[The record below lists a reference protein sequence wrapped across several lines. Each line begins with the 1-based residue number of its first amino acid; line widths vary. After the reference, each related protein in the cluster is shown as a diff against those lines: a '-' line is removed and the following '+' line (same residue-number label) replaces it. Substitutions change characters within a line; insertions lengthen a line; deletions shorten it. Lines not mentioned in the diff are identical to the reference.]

1 MKKLVKGCVAAI
13 VLASALVVGAPSA
26 FAWQEVD
33 YFIANGHG
41 TISPSYLV
49 IHSTANPGATA
60 WDHVTYWNRVGNDAP
75 MAQWVCDWT
84 NGGTV
89 YQVMPGN
96 AKAWHVGNG
105 NNVSVGIEI
114 CEGTTREQVDTALDT
129 AAQWAAH
136 YLNQKGWGIN
146 RMVSHNDARTLWGGT
161 THTDPIPYLDR
172 WGYSW
177 NWFKSRVQAY
187 MDGSADAEPAPGSGN
202 RNNAPAAPTGSVES
216 LAAAVMRGDYGSG
229 QARRDALGSRYEEVQ
244 AYVNS
249 HYFGIGSGSGSGNR
263 NNAPAAP
270 TGSGHKTT
278 AELAAAVMRGDYGSG
293 QARRDAL
300 GSRYEEVQAY
310 VNSHYFGI
318 GSGSGSGHKT
328 TAELAA
334 AVMRGDYGSG
344 QARRDA
350 LGSRYNEVQAYVNRV
365 YYKIY

>member
-1 MKKLVKGCVAAI
+1 MLKKLVKGCAAAVA
-13 VLASALVVGAPSA
+13 LASALVVGASPA

-60 WDHVTYWNRVGNDAP
+60 WNHVTYWNRAGNNAA

-129 AAQWAAH
+129 AAQWAAY
-136 YLNQKGWGIN
+136 YLNQQGWGIN

-161 THTDPIPYLDR
+161 THTDPIPYLNR

-177 NWFKSRVQAY
+177 NWFKSKVQAY
-187 MDGSADAEPAPGSGN
+187 MDGSVSTEPDTDTGN
-202 RNNAPAAPTGSVES
+202 HTPQTPATPTDSVES
-216 LAAAVMRGDYGSG
+216 LAAAVMRGEYGSG

-249 HYFGIGSGSGSGNR
+249 HYFGIGSGSDTGNHTPQTPATPTDSVESLAAAVMRGEYGSGQARRDALGSRYDEVQAYVNSHYFGI
-263 NNAPAAP
+263 
-270 TGSGHKTT
+270 GSGSGSGYKTT
-278 AELAAAVMRGDYGSG
+278 AELSAAVMRGDYGSG

-300 GSRYEEVQAY
+300 GSRY
-310 VNSHYFGI
+310 
-318 GSGSGSGHKT
+318 
-328 TAELAA
+328 
-334 AVMRGDYGSG
+334 D
-344 QARRDA
+344 
-350 LGSRYNEVQAYVNRV
+350 EVQAYVNRV